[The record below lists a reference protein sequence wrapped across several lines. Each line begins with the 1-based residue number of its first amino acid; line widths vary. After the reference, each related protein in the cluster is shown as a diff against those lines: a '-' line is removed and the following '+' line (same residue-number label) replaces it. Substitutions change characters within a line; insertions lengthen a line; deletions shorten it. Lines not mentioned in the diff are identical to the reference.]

1 MQRTGRYSLLI
12 RKVDRN
18 PLWFVGAV
26 LIVVGL
32 YTWWSLTGMKHV
44 TETATRGS
52 LAVVVAGSGSAQP
65 VRQVNIS
72 SETSGTIHKDFVDHN
87 QKVKA
92 GEALAELDTE
102 KLLAVIENA
111 RAKLEVAK
119 VRVTETVASVAENHA
134 EYERKKAPANVVSG
148 RELHLARF
156 AYDRAMAQ
164 HAAALANIEVA
175 KT

>member
-52 LAVVVAGSGSAQP
+52 LAVVVAGSGSAKP

-72 SETSGTIHKDFVDHN
+72 SETSGTIHKCFVEHY

-92 GEALAELDTE
+92 FLAIEPSTTE
-102 KLLAVIENA
+102 KLLAA
-111 RAKLEVAK
+111 
-119 VRVTETVASVAENHA
+119 
-134 EYERKKAPANVVSG
+134 
-148 RELHLARF
+148 
-156 AYDRAMAQ
+156 
-164 HAAALANIEVA
+164 
-175 KT
+175 